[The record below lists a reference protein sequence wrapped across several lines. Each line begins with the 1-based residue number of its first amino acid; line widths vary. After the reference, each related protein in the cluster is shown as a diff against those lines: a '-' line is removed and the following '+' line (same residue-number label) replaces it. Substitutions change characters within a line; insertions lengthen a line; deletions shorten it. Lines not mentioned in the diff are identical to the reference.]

1 MLCLEGD
8 GSALVTQATR
18 LKETSLNKPI
28 VQANPSKAINRD
40 SLFCTYRK
48 RHRHTKERCWKL
60 HGKPNRSANDKG
72 QANVAST
79 QSTNERSSQSFAFE
93 LNK

>member
-1 MLCLEGD
+1 MLRLEGD

-40 SLFCTYRK
+40 SLFCTYSK
-48 RHRHTKERCWKL
+48 RYRHTKERCWKL
-60 HGKPNRSANDKG
+60 HGKPNRSANDKA

-79 QSTNERSSQSFAFE
+79 QSTNERSSQSFSFE